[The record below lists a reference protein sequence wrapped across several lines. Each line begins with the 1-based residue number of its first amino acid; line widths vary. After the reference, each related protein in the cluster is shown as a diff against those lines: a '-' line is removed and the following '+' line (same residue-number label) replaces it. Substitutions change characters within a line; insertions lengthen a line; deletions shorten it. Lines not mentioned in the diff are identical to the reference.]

1 MVRNLNRR
9 GSALLIVLGMMSFIL
24 VSAIAFSAYMR
35 QSRLPSSYLRRTSSS
50 RLLVKAAMARAI
62 DYVDAAIGNNPH
74 PGIGTQSY
82 RYPRTDEEDVRPQQL
97 SNAWKERVFIGGTN
111 GNSAVE
117 YVSPAATVSTLCLEA
132 LAYLPPP
139 VINTVRYYSR
149 RAHTAQWTDLGFDAG
164 RYAFC
169 AVDVS
174 DMFDV
179 NRLTAGYGRNS
190 SDTGRISLAHVFENT
205 QHNGYFADPVQWD
218 DFMDANFVKMTDT
231 GAFTFDNGKV
241 PLISVAD
248 LNLAINKHQ
257 PAGLKSPFCEVV
269 KGSYTDNSF
278 GFGNTEV
285 QEKAGK
291 LNFIADSVMTA
302 TNRVDGETFDLEN
315 GNDQPFAGFSSD
327 KKNQNEATIQQ
338 MISSSSGSD
347 FLRHF
352 ADLLPIPTIVQL
364 YDYLDRDSI
373 PTSLALPT
381 VERTPMITGVSLD
394 GSSVSLVANTTSATY
409 PGGTVGPPTVPQNF
423 QVTTSTLHVQI
434 PTFVA
439 TVGMVYPF
447 KYARGNPPNFKVQA
461 MATITLVPAGTET
474 DLRRANAISP
484 AVITK
489 GDWTGAALPPTAVS
503 YTGGGTAPPSVIV
516 MRSALQAI
524 PIPATVKTESDSVL
538 TDIPIR
544 FPSGNVLL
552 GSAIPLSASR
562 TVLSSKGYT
571 VAPCSSRVIQELEWQ
586 ANPTLPS
593 GGSWVV
599 NPATFPADPEEYGA
613 LPSNAGLSAAETV
626 AALSG
631 TTYVPSIQ
639 VTVRIV
645 DADGKTVDLVPATFD
660 DDDTPFTGAS
670 MFFGMAAQRPL
681 LRFRDG
687 NASPAPSALTS
698 FSQSGFSGY
707 GTKTLS
713 DFYPKA
719 YMVDDPRFNY
729 APENFIAMNS
739 RGGTFKTEWFAKQ
752 QSKADG
758 ADGDIFM
765 TTSDAGYLQSIY
777 EFGHILRIVNFGTRD
792 VVGCLGGSAYNGTPR
807 VGTAFTPANH
817 PAGNV
822 MWRTYSA
829 YDDDIAGRFRE
840 VVSGSRGF
848 RVNPYTP
855 SRDIMMAALA
865 NTPVDWWAASTNDV
879 EDASGVKQNQLAD
892 LATANKYTFS
902 EHSGAQVPLKYEEL
916 EGIADVIMG
925 AVRGNPNQSW
935 EAVFDDLA
943 WDELETARLLGK
955 DLTGVELHSIDKK
968 FLHGFWR
975 ESFAVRQQLFLIFV
989 RAEPMMMGSGAKG
1002 QTPPQLGARAVA
1014 LVWRNPAPTRIG
1026 GNGQPNPHS
1035 TRILFYRQFD

>member
-74 PGIGTQSY
+74 PGVGTVSY
-82 RYPRTDEEDVRPQQL
+82 RYPRTDDEDIRPQQL

-111 GNSAVE
+111 GNSTVE
-117 YVSPAATVSTLCLEA
+117 YVSPAATVSTLCMEA

-139 VINTVRYYSR
+139 VINAVRYYSR
-149 RAHTAQWTDLGFDAG
+149 RAHTAQWQDLGFDAG

-190 SDTGRISLAHVFENT
+190 SDTGRISLSHVFENT
-205 QHNGYFADPVQWD
+205 QHTGYFADPVQWD

-257 PAGLKSPFCEVV
+257 PMGMKSPFCEVV
-269 KGSYTDNSF
+269 KGLYTDNSF

-291 LNFIADSVMTA
+291 LNFIADSVLTT
-302 TNRVDGETFDLEN
+302 TNRVDGFDLEN
-315 GNDQPFAGFSSD
+315 GNDQPFAGFSTDSKD
-327 KKNQNEATIQQ
+327 RNEATIQQ
-338 MISSSSGSD
+338 MISSSSSSD
-347 FLRHF
+347 FISHY
-352 ADLLPIPTIVQL
+352 ADSLPIPTIVQL

-381 VERTPMITGVSLD
+381 VERTPMITGVSLAGNVTVEVKPD
-394 GSSVSLVANTTSATY
+394 TVTISDPAANPPAQYVVKTYTLRVNVNGLAAVVGSV
-409 PGGTVGPPTVPQNF
+409 F
-423 QVTTSTLHVQI
+423 
-434 PTFVA
+434 
-439 TVGMVYPF
+439 PF
-447 KYARGNPPNFKVQA
+447 KYARGGSVPRFNVQA
-461 MATITLVPAGTET
+461 AASLAFLPTGNESASRVPTA
-474 DLRRANAISP
+474 ASP
-484 AVITK
+484 AVHMRN
-489 GDWTGAALPPTAVS
+489 DWQDSKQAPTAVA
-503 YTGGGTAPPSVIV
+503 YGGGTLPSLVSMRTAPK
-516 MRSALQAI
+516 AL
-524 PIPATVKTESDSVL
+524 
-538 TDIPIR
+538 
-544 FPSGNVLL
+544 
-552 GSAIPLSASR
+552 
-562 TVLSSKGYT
+562 
-571 VAPCSSRVIQELEWQ
+571 
-586 ANPTLPS
+586 TLPS
-593 GGSWVV
+593 GFPIDREEDAVLPDTQLIFDPSPVELSSEIALPAGIPPLPGGGNTVKATLLAVV
-599 NPATFPADPEEYGA
+599 ERQVKDPETGQFKTDPSFTPPPPVYGA
-613 LPSNAGLSAAETV
+613 YPSNAGLNDIDKTGAEGGTV
-626 AALSG
+626 Q
-631 TTYVPSIQ
+631 YVPSVQ
-639 VTVRIV
+639 FAVRIV
-645 DADGKTVDLVPATFD
+645 DDNGKTVDLVPASFED
-660 DDDTPFTGAS
+660 DETPFPQNQAS
-670 MFFGMAAQRPL
+670 AFFRTAAQRAV

-687 NASPAPSALTS
+687 QTVPAASAMTFNAA
-698 FSQSGFSGY
+698 GFETFGQ
-707 GTKTLS
+707 KTL
-713 DFYPKA
+713 DLFPKA

-729 APENFIAMNS
+729 APENFIAMANP
-739 RGGTFKTEWFAKQ
+739 GGGFKTEWFAKQ
-752 QSKADG
+752 QSKANG

-777 EFGHILRIVNFGTRD
+777 EFGHILRIVDFGTRD
-792 VVGCLGGSAYNGTPR
+792 VAGCLGGEAYNGALR
-807 VGTAFTPANH
+807 EAGAFVPANH

-829 YDDDIAGRFRE
+829 LDDDLVGRFRE
-840 VVSGSRGF
+840 VISGSRGF

-916 EGIADVIMG
+916 EGVADVIMG
-925 AVRGNPNQSW
+925 AVRGDPNKSW
-935 EAVFDDLA
+935 EDVFDDLP
-943 WDELETARLLGK
+943 WDEIETTKLLGK
-955 DLTGVELHSIDKK
+955 ELTGVNLHSVDKK

-975 ESFAVRQQLFLIFV
+975 ECFDVRQQLFLIFV

-1014 LVWRNPAPTRIG
+1014 LVWRNPAPTLIG
-1026 GNGQPNPHS
+1026 ENGQPNPHS